1 MESFPVRLEWDIRDE
16 VLIFLRKFSDSSVG
30 SKWKQLLI
38 CCFCKR
44 AQGMMERL
52 QDGVQLWHL
61 ASRHSTDPF
70 CRKKK
75 INKSAFVCFW
85 LFAFV
90 FYQPYFFFFFFPSLQ
105 KIPGK
110 FKKLFTELES
120 LTVSTALAA
129 KWSCMSLPTILL
141 SNLCQ
146 TCLSLELEPGCVLDQ
161 RFAVGHAALQS
172 SEVVLKKQKRNRL
185 CCWQLE
191 EGQSEANVSPVHQY
205 HQFGNCSIALLVN
218 HPLCK
223 ETCCRSQTRRT
234 ADV

>member
-1 MESFPVRLEWDIRDE
+1 MECSSGILPAGTPQIR
-16 VLIFLRKFSDSSVG
+16 SVE
-30 SKWKQLLI
+30 KK
-38 CCFCKR
+38 
-44 AQGMMERL
+44 
-52 QDGVQLWHL
+52 
-61 ASRHSTDPF
+61 
-70 CRKKK
+70 KKK
-75 INKSAFVCFW
+75 ISICLFLVVCFC
-85 LFAFV
+85 FFTN
-90 FYQPYFFFFFFPSLQ
+90 PTFFFFFPSLQ

-129 KWSCMSLPTILL
+129 KRSCMSLPTILL

-161 RFAVGHAALQS
+161 RFAVGRAALQS

-191 EGQSEANVSPVHQY
+191 EGQSEATVSPVHQY

-223 ETCCRSQTRRT
+223 ETCCRFQTRRT

>member
-1 MESFPVRLEWDIRDE
+1 MECSSGILPAGTPQIR
-16 VLIFLRKFSDSSVG
+16 SV
-30 SKWKQLLI
+30 
-38 CCFCKR
+38 
-44 AQGMMERL
+44 E
-52 QDGVQLWHL
+52 
-61 ASRHSTDPF
+61 
-70 CRKKK
+70 KKK
-75 INKSAFVCFW
+75 KNQHLSVFGCLL
-85 LFAFV
+85 LFFTN
-90 FYQPYFFFFFFPSLQ
+90 PTFFFFPPSLQ

-185 CCWQLE
+185 CC
-191 EGQSEANVSPVHQY
+191 
-205 HQFGNCSIALLVN
+205 
-218 HPLCK
+218 
-223 ETCCRSQTRRT
+223 
-234 ADV
+234 